1 MYRQYGKLLSILVF
15 VLSILARS
23 ATGAPNAQ
31 VEVFNAESGINAPHS
46 ISVDT
51 PSYSHLG
58 DRASIQKDGTKS
70 HIKSYKKYVSPDRTS
85 SFHSY
90 QIPVEASSN
99 LHKFREIWIF
109 SSLPQ
114 VIHSNAPPMTTGV
127 SYSMSHFID
136 LGELGIE
143 RTHSSYSGWRVSLL
157 SSRS

>member
-1 MYRQYGKLLSILVF
+1 MYRQNGKLLSILVF
-15 VLSILARS
+15 VLSILARG

-31 VEVFNAESGINAPHS
+31 VEVFNTNTGINAHQAIPVEIPIYNASHD
-46 ISVDT
+46 DT
-51 PSYSHLG
+51 SL
-58 DRASIQKDGTKS
+58 QKDLTKS
-70 HIKSYKKYVSPDRTS
+70 HIKSYKKYISPDRTS

-114 VIHSNAPPMTTGV
+114 VIHSNAPPMTLGV

-136 LGELGIE
+136 IGELGIE

-157 SSRS
+157 SSKT